1 MDDVPPRRALALT
14 AALLACSDGGSATID
29 GATTSP
35 TPTAG
40 TGTGT
45 DQPSGGAATDTTS
58 AVPTSGADATGTT
71 GEPPAATFC
80 PQIDVSLVVH
90 PALNIYGP
98 TTRAAFHEF
107 FADLVEGT
115 GARVRVVANVGTEL
129 MPPTDCLLPL
139 GNPAGDPILVYGQGG
154 QVEPGAADAFD
165 CVLTELGDY
174 VGTLDEGNFYFS
186 GLLFPMLALD
196 DWPGPGA
203 TALAVIAAA
212 SDDVQNNMY
221 AQPGTAAEAYLR
233 YVGDGDRRRVAAL
246 TFGDA
251 AGRLEIFGLALSG
264 NSRHYERSQ
273 VELYQALPDWTP
285 LALRTC
291 EDFDYEPPFDPDP
304 PKGCERID
312 VLFAI
317 DGSLSMDTE
326 QDALR
331 GTDGMPG
338 VFAEFT
344 DALLAEL
351 TDVEDFHV
359 GVVSSNE
366 GFTQLHTHSDFPAVP
381 EGPATACDVPPGQR
395 HIVAPAPGFADAFA
409 CIAATDDDLN
419 EEVTVYNLAEAL
431 HDPVNA
437 GFLRDDSL
445 LFAVILTDEDT
456 DDAHLARMVDIR
468 GRILEAVDGDL
479 SRVVVLAIAGGM
491 GTFEAPETTCKGV
504 YGYAAPGRRIASI
517 VRSFRERGHFQDLC
531 EGDIPLTF
539 VDILDD
545 VVSACEAYEPVG

>member
-1 MDDVPPRRALALT
+1 MGVVLLRRALVLGSL
-14 AALLACSDGGSATID
+14 LLACGDGGSATVD
-29 GATTSP
+29 PATTTTNSTGGIDPSQP
-35 TPTAG
+35 TDP
-40 TGTGT
+40 
-45 DQPSGGAATDTTS
+45 ATTTTS
-58 AVPTSGADATGTT
+58 SGEPTGGADATGTGTT
-71 GEPPAATFC
+71 GEPAPTFC
-80 PQIDVSLVVH
+80 PQIDVSLVAH

-98 TTRAAFHEF
+98 TTRAAFHQF
-107 FADLVEGT
+107 FGDLVEQT
-115 GARVRVVANVGTEL
+115 GARVRIVGNVGTE
-129 MPPTDCLLPL
+129 MMVKTDCLLPL
-139 GNPAGDPILVYGQGG
+139 GNAADDPILVYGQS
-154 QVEPGAADAFD
+154 GAVDPDAPAAFD
-165 CVLTELGDY
+165 CVLTALGDY

-186 GLLFPMLALD
+186 GLLFPMLELD
-196 DWPGPGA
+196 DWPAPGA
-203 TALAVIAAA
+203 TGLAVLAAA
-212 SDDVQNNMY
+212 SDEVQNNMY

-246 TFGDA
+246 TFGDG
-251 AGRLEIFGLALSG
+251 AGRLEVFGLAVSA
-264 NSRHYERSQ
+264 NSRHYERSET
-273 VELYQALPDWTP
+273 ELFQALADWTP

-304 PKGCERID
+304 PSGCKRID

-317 DGSLSMDTE
+317 DGSLSMATE

-331 GTDGMPG
+331 GIDGMPG

-366 GFTQLHTHSDFPAVP
+366 GFTELHTHRDYPAVP
-381 EGPATACDVPPGQR
+381 EGPETACGVAPGQR
-395 HIVAPAPGFADAFA
+395 HLVGPSASLADEFA
-409 CIAATDDDLN
+409 CIAATNDDLN

-456 DDAHLARMVDIR
+456 DDGHLARMVDIR
-468 GRILEAVDGDL
+468 RRILDAVGGDL
-479 SRVVVLAIAGGM
+479 NRVVVLAIAGGM
-491 GTFEAPETTCKGV
+491 GTFEAPETTCGGL
-504 YGYAAPGRRIASI
+504 YGFAAPGRRIASI
-517 VRSFRERGHFQDLC
+517 VRSFRERGLYQNLC
-531 EGDIPLTF
+531 EGDIPSTF
-539 VDILDD
+539 VSVLDD